1 MANMSMIKDELLQSR
16 EVLDACLSDDEWIEN
31 VQKAAQLLKSSISSG
46 GKIMSCGNGG
56 SHADAMHFAEE
67 LTGRYRKD
75 RDPIAAMAISDPT
88 HMSCVANDFGFEE
101 IFARSVKA
109 LGKPEDVLV
118 GFSTSGN
125 STNVIRAFEEAGK
138 AGMKKIALTGNGGGK
153 LAGLADL
160 EIRVPHQGY
169 SDRIQE
175 IHIKVVHILIL
186 LLESGT

>member
-1 MANMSMIKDELLQSR
+1 MSSKSIITAELLQAK
-16 EVLDACLSDDEWIEN
+16 EVLDAFLSDDTLLSSVE
-31 VQKAAQLLKSSISSG
+31 KAAEMLEASIESG
-46 GKIMSCGNGG
+46 GKIISCGNGG

-67 LTGRYRKD
+67 LTGRYRKN
-75 RDPIAAMAISDPT
+75 REPIAAIAISDPT

-101 IFARSVKA
+101 IFARHVQA

-125 STNVIRAFEEAGK
+125 SANVIRAFEEARK
-138 AGMKKIALTGNGGGK
+138 TGMKTIAFTGNGGGK
-153 LAGLADL
+153 LAEAADL
-160 EIRVPHQGY
+160 EIRVPHEGY

-186 LLESGT
+186 LLESDK

>member
-1 MANMSMIKDELLQSR
+1 MSSKSIITEELLQAK
-16 EVLDACLSDDEWIEN
+16 EVLDAFLSDDTLLSS
-31 VQKAAQLLKSSISSG
+31 VAKAAEMLEASIESG
-46 GKIMSCGNGG
+46 GKIISCGNGG

-67 LTGRYRKD
+67 LTGRYRKN
-75 RDPIAAMAISDPT
+75 REPIAAIAISDPT

-101 IFARSVKA
+101 IFARHVKA

-125 STNVIRAFEEAGK
+125 SANVIRAFEEARK
-138 AGMKKIALTGNGGGK
+138 TGMKTIAFTGNRGGK
-153 LAGLADL
+153 LAEAADL
-160 EIRVPHQGY
+160 EIRVPHEGY

-186 LLESGT
+186 LLESDK

>member
-1 MANMSMIKDELLQSR
+1 MSSKSIITAELLQAK
-16 EVLDACLSDDEWIEN
+16 EVLDAFLSDDTLLSSVE
-31 VQKAAQLLKSSISSG
+31 KAAEMLEASIESG
-46 GKIMSCGNGG
+46 GKIISCGNGG

-67 LTGRYRKD
+67 LTGRYRKN
-75 RDPIAAMAISDPT
+75 REPIAAIAISDPT

-101 IFARSVKA
+101 IFARHVQA

-125 STNVIRAFEEAGK
+125 SANVIRAFEEARK
-138 AGMKKIALTGNGGGK
+138 AGMKTIALTGNGGGK
-153 LAGLADL
+153 LAEATDL
-160 EIRVPHQGY
+160 EIRVPHEGY

-186 LLESGT
+186 LLESDK

>member
-1 MANMSMIKDELLQSR
+1 MSSKSIITAELLQAK
-16 EVLDACLSDDEWIEN
+16 EVLDAFLSDDTLLSSVE
-31 VQKAAQLLKSSISSG
+31 KAAEMLEASIESG
-46 GKIMSCGNGG
+46 GKIISCGNGG

-67 LTGRYRKD
+67 LTGRYRKN
-75 RDPIAAMAISDPT
+75 REPIAAIAISDPT

-101 IFARSVKA
+101 IFARHVKA

-125 STNVIRAFEEAGK
+125 SANVIRAFEEARK
-138 AGMKKIALTGNGGGK
+138 TGMKTIAFTGNGGGK
-153 LAGLADL
+153 LAEAADL
-160 EIRVPHQGY
+160 EIRVPHEGY

-186 LLESGT
+186 LLESDK